1 MLKDRRLAV
10 ALIVVSAAVLAYV
23 VWGGSDEDKILARL
37 KEVAHAIET
46 RPGETNYLARTARI
60 NGVFKD
66 ALEPTVTFSAA
77 ELAGTTGVRPLAVLA
92 GSAPESFGDVTVSVG
107 ATDIH
112 VEGALAHAVS
122 QVTLTGSRGGEL
134 RREQRNVRFELRRA
148 GRDWR
153 VGAIEVEAQREA
165 QPEARP

>member
-1 MLKDRRLAV
+1 
-10 ALIVVSAAVLAYV
+10 
-23 VWGGSDEDKILARL
+23 
-37 KEVAHAIET
+37 
-46 RPGETNYLARTARI
+46 
-60 NGVFKD
+60 
-66 ALEPTVTFSAA
+66 
-77 ELAGTTGVRPLAVLA
+77 
-92 GSAPESFGDVTVSVG
+92 VTVSVG